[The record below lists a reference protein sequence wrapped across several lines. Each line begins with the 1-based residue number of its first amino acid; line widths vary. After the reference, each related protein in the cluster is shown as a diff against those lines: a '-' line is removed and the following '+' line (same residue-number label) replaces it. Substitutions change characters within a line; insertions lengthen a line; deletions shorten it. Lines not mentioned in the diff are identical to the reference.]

1 MLNPNPTFRTST
13 LIGSWIAAL
22 VILVATS
29 ISLHARVSTT
39 AFLFALGLAPGAIIA
54 VLSHSAPG
62 ETVAQLLHAIETK
75 DGRL

>member
-1 MLNPNPTFRTST
+1 MNPNSTLRTST

-29 ISLHARVSTT
+29 ISLNARVSTT
-39 AFLFALGLAPGAIIA
+39 AFLFALGLAPGAVIA
-54 VLSHSAPG
+54 VLSRSAPV

-75 DGRL
+75 DGRP